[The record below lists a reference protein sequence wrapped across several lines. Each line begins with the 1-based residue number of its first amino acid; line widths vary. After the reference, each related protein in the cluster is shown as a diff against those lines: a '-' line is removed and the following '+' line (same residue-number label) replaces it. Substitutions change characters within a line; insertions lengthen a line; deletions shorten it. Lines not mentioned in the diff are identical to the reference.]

1 MAGKRKVTEKK
12 EEKVG
17 AAEIVAPTFSLPNKR
32 VRVLPVVKKT
42 WLPKGH
48 EAEFLYKHSVNT
60 FTIPKNAING
70 AYVNPLSKE
79 EQDHLEGHPGLS
91 LSAGDLSVH
100 KRENNFWRNI
110 FKPIRLSKEPRVL
123 DLSDPMDYITYKVLL
138 TNDDYIAPDAYSSE
152 RKASYKYMIVDEG
165 YEDSKKSN
173 SANVVADAYLEY
185 SKIREDKIALG
196 DILFLLT
203 NQRVSPNS
211 TLIWLQGQIG
221 DFISSSPKRF
231 LDVINDKDLQTR
243 VLITKG
249 LTYNAIQKDGTAYRT
264 MGGDLMGV
272 DLNATIAFLNNKQN
286 SDHRILI
293 ETMISRSEGK

>member
-1 MAGKRKVTEKK
+1 MARKTTK
-12 EEKVG
+12 ESGDTGVVENTTPV
-17 AAEIVAPTFSLPNKR
+17 FSLPKKR
-32 VRVLPVVKKT
+32 VTVLPVVKKT

-48 EAEFLYKHSVNT
+48 EAEFLYQHSMNT
-60 FTIPKNAING
+60 FTVPKNAMNG
-70 AYVNPLSKE
+70 SYINPLTNE
-79 EQDHLEGHPGLS
+79 EQEALETHPGLS
-91 LSAGDLSVH
+91 LKMGDLSVH
-100 KRENNFWRNI
+100 KRENNFWKSI
-110 FKPIRLSKEPRVL
+110 FKPVKLGKDPRTL
-123 DLSDPMDYITYKVLL
+123 DLADPMDYITYKVLL
-138 TNDDYIAPDAYSSE
+138 LNKDFIAPDAYSAQ

-165 YEDSKKSN
+165 YEDNNKSA
-173 SANVVADAYLEY
+173 SANLIADAYLEY
-185 SKIREDKIALG
+185 GKIREDKVALS

-221 DFISSSPKRF
+221 DFIANNPKRF
-231 LDVINDKDLQTR
+231 IEVVNDKDLMTR

-272 DLNATIAFLNNKQN
+272 DLTATIAFLNNKQN

-293 ETMISRSEGK
+293 ETMIARAEGK

>member
-1 MAGKRKVTEKK
+1 MAKKRTTKTEV
-12 EEKVG
+12 ETG
-17 AAEIVAPTFSLPNKR
+17 AVEMTAPAFSLPKKK
-32 VRVLPVVKKT
+32 VTVLPVVKKT

-48 EAEFLYKHSVNT
+48 EAEFLYQHSMNT
-60 FTIPKNAING
+60 FTVPKNAMNG
-70 AYVNPLSKE
+70 SYINPLTTE
-79 EQDHLEGHPGLS
+79 EQDLLEAHAGLS
-91 LSAGDLSVH
+91 IKAGDLSIH
-100 KRENNFWRNI
+100 KRENNFWKST
-110 FKPIRLSKEPRVL
+110 FKPVKLGKDPRTL

-138 TNDDYIAPDAYSSE
+138 LNKDFIAPDAYSAQ

-165 YEDSKKSN
+165 YEDNNKSAT
-173 SANVVADAYLEY
+173 ANLIADAYLEY
-185 SKIREDKIALG
+185 GKIREDKVALS

-221 DFISSSPKRF
+221 DFIASNPKRF
-231 LDVINDKDLQTR
+231 IEVVNDKDLMTR

-272 DLNATIAFLNNKQN
+272 DLTATIAFLNNKQN

-293 ETMISRSEGK
+293 ETMIARAEGK

>member
-1 MAGKRKVTEKK
+1 MARKTTK
-12 EEKVG
+12 ESGDTGVVENTTPV
-17 AAEIVAPTFSLPNKR
+17 FSLPKKR
-32 VRVLPVVKKT
+32 VTVLPVVKKT

-48 EAEFLYKHSVNT
+48 EAEFLYQHSMNT
-60 FTIPKNAING
+60 FTVPKNAMNG
-70 AYVNPLSKE
+70 SYINPLTNE
-79 EQDHLEGHPGLS
+79 EQEALETHPGLS
-91 LSAGDLSVH
+91 LKTGDLSVH
-100 KRENNFWRNI
+100 KRENNFWQSI
-110 FKPIRLSKEPRVL
+110 FKPVKLGKDPRTL
-123 DLSDPMDYITYKVLL
+123 DLADPMDYITYKVVLL
-138 TNDDYIAPDAYSSE
+138 NKDLIAPDAYSAQ

-165 YEDSKKSN
+165 YEDNNKSA
-173 SANVVADAYLEY
+173 SANLIADAYLEY
-185 SKIREDKIALG
+185 GKIREDKVALS

-221 DFISSSPKRF
+221 DFIANNPKRF
-231 LDVINDKDLQTR
+231 IEVVNDKDLMTR

-272 DLNATIAFLNNKQN
+272 DLTATIAFLNNKQN

-293 ETMISRSEGK
+293 ETMIARAEGK

>member
-1 MAGKRKVTEKK
+1 MAGKQKVTAKVESGVV
-12 EEKVG
+12 EETTPVF
-17 AAEIVAPTFSLPNKR
+17 ALPNKK
-32 VRVLPVVKKT
+32 VKVLPVVKKS

-60 FTIPKNAING
+60 FTIPKSAVNG
-70 AYVNPLSKE
+70 SYVNPLSKE

-100 KRENNFWRNI
+100 KRENNFWKSI
-110 FKPIRLSKEPRVL
+110 FKPIRLSKDARTL
-123 DLSDPMDYITYKVLL
+123 NLSDPMDYITYKVLL
-138 TNDDYIAPDAYSSE
+138 TNDDYIAPDAYSSQ
-152 RKASYKYMIVDEG
+152 RKASYKYMIVEEG
-165 YEDSKKSN
+165 YEDSKKSS
-173 SANVVADAYLEY
+173 SANIVADAYLEY
-185 SKIREDKIALG
+185 SKIREDKVALS

-203 NQRVSPNS
+203 NQRVSPSS

-221 DFISSSPKRF
+221 DFIAANPKRF
-231 LDVINDKDLQTR
+231 IEVVNDKDLITR

-272 DLNATIAFLNNKQN
+272 DLTATIAFLNNKQN
-286 SDHRILI
+286 GDHRILI
-293 ETMISRSEGK
+293 ETMIARSEGK

>member
-1 MAGKRKVTEKK
+1 MAKKRTTKTEV
-12 EEKVG
+12 ETG
-17 AAEIVAPTFSLPNKR
+17 AVEMTAPAFSLPRKK
-32 VRVLPVVKKT
+32 VTVLPVVKKT

-48 EAEFLYKHSVNT
+48 EAEFLYQHSMNT
-60 FTIPKNAING
+60 FTVPKNAMNG
-70 AYVNPLSKE
+70 SYINPLTSE
-79 EQDHLEGHPGLS
+79 EQDMLEAHAGLS
-91 LSAGDLSVH
+91 IKAGDLSIH
-100 KRENNFWRNI
+100 KRENNFWKST
-110 FKPIRLSKEPRVL
+110 FKPVKLGKDPRTL

-138 TNDDYIAPDAYSSE
+138 LNKDFIAPDAYSAQ

-165 YEDSKKSN
+165 YEDNNKSAT
-173 SANVVADAYLEY
+173 ANLIADAYLEY
-185 SKIREDKIALG
+185 GKIREDKVALS

-221 DFISSSPKRF
+221 DFIASNPKRF
-231 LDVINDKDLQTR
+231 IEVVNDKDLMTR

-249 LTYNAIQKDGTAYRT
+249 LTYNAIQKDGTTYRT

-272 DLNATIAFLNNKQN
+272 DLTATIAFLNNKQN

-293 ETMISRSEGK
+293 ETMIARAEGK

>member
-1 MAGKRKVTEKK
+1 MAGKQKVTAKVESGVV
-12 EEKVG
+12 EETTPVF
-17 AAEIVAPTFSLPNKR
+17 ALPNKK
-32 VRVLPVVKKT
+32 VKVLPVVKKS

-60 FTIPKNAING
+60 FTIPKSAVNG
-70 AYVNPLSKE
+70 SYVNPLSKE

-100 KRENNFWRNI
+100 KRENNFWKSI
-110 FKPIRLSKEPRVL
+110 FKPIRLSKDARTL

-138 TNDDYIAPDAYSSE
+138 TNDDYIAPDAYSSQ
-152 RKASYKYMIVDEG
+152 RKASYKYMIVEEG
-165 YEDSKKSN
+165 YEDSKKSS
-173 SANVVADAYLEY
+173 SANIVADAYLEY
-185 SKIREDKIALG
+185 SKIREDKVALG

-203 NQRVSPNS
+203 NQRVSPSS

-221 DFISSSPKRF
+221 DFIAANPKRF
-231 LDVINDKDLQTR
+231 IEVVNDKDLITR

-286 SDHRILI
+286 GDHRILI
-293 ETMISRSEGK
+293 ETMIARSEGK

>member
-1 MAGKRKVTEKK
+1 MAKKRTTKTEV
-12 EEKVG
+12 ETG
-17 AAEIVAPTFSLPNKR
+17 AVEMTAPAFSLPRKK
-32 VRVLPVVKKT
+32 VTVLPVVKKT

-48 EAEFLYKHSVNT
+48 EAEFLYQHSMNT
-60 FTIPKNAING
+60 FTVPKNAMNG
-70 AYVNPLSKE
+70 SYINPLTSE
-79 EQDHLEGHPGLS
+79 EQDMLEAHAGLS
-91 LSAGDLSVH
+91 IKAGDLSIH
-100 KRENNFWRNI
+100 KRENNFWKST
-110 FKPIRLSKEPRVL
+110 FKPVKLGKDPRTL

-138 TNDDYIAPDAYSSE
+138 LNKDFIAPDAYSAQ

-165 YEDSKKSN
+165 YEDNNKSAT
-173 SANVVADAYLEY
+173 ANLIADAYLEY
-185 SKIREDKIALG
+185 GKIREDKVALS

-221 DFISSSPKRF
+221 DFIASNPKRF
-231 LDVINDKDLQTR
+231 IEVVNDKDLMTR

-272 DLNATIAFLNNKQN
+272 DLTATIAFLNNKQN

-293 ETMISRSEGK
+293 ETMIARAEGK

>member
-1 MAGKRKVTEKK
+1 MAKKRTTKTEVETGAVEVT
-12 EEKVG
+12 
-17 AAEIVAPTFSLPNKR
+17 APAFSLPRKK
-32 VRVLPVVKKT
+32 VTVLPVVKKT

-48 EAEFLYKHSVNT
+48 EAEFLYQHSMNT
-60 FTIPKNAING
+60 FTVPKNAMNG
-70 AYVNPLSKE
+70 SYINPLTSE
-79 EQDHLEGHPGLS
+79 EQDLLEAHSGLS
-91 LSAGDLSVH
+91 IKAGDLSIH
-100 KRENNFWRNI
+100 KRENNFWKST
-110 FKPIRLSKEPRVL
+110 FKPVKLGKDPRTL

-138 TNDDYIAPDAYSSE
+138 LNKDFIAPDAYSAQ

-165 YEDSKKSN
+165 YEDNNKSAT
-173 SANVVADAYLEY
+173 ANLIADAYLEY
-185 SKIREDKIALG
+185 GKIREDKVALS

-221 DFISSSPKRF
+221 DFIASNPKRF
-231 LDVINDKDLQTR
+231 IEVVNDKDLMTR

-272 DLNATIAFLNNKQN
+272 DLTATIAFLNNKQN

-293 ETMISRSEGK
+293 ETMIARAEGK